1 VLRRGADVAVH
12 DDPEAK
18 AAARL
23 FRDVMGRFA
32 SGITVITTTSGG
44 EPVGMTCQSFCSVS
58 LDPPLV
64 LFSPARSSR
73 AWPLIQRSGRFA
85 VNVLAGDQEEISNH
99 MATRGIDKF
108 EGIEWEPAP
117 ETGSPLLAGAL
128 AHLDCTIHAVYEAGD
143 HYVVLGRVKYLTAES
158 RSCDTVSPLLYFE
171 GRYRTTD

>member
-1 VLRRGADVAVH
+1 V
-12 DDPEAK
+12 
-18 AAARL
+18 
-23 FRDVMGRFA
+23 
-32 SGITVITTTSGG
+32 TVVTTTHAGTRY
-44 EPVGMTCQSFCSVS
+44 GMTASAVASVS
-58 LDPPLV
+58 LEPPLLLV
-64 LFSPARSSR
+64 CMNRDSPTHEAVRET
-73 AWPLIQRSGRFA
+73 GRFA
-85 VNVLAGDQEEISNH
+85 VNVLAGDQEEISNQ